1 MRRCHLRSIAMSE
14 NESKKARRDAARER
28 ARLARAKE
36 QARRRRNR
44 TLGISGIIV
53 GGLAVIA
60 IVVVVIANSVQPA
73 GPGPKNMASDGL
85 LLHGVNG
92 KIVPVETAA
101 TPEGGKP
108 TPTKQDDSVAN
119 ITVYSDYMCPYC
131 NQFETSQMSQIE
143 QWVQDGSATLELH
156 PFNLLDR
163 VSLGSKYSTRSAAAA
178 ACVAN
183 DDPDA
188 FLAFNTSLYENQP
201 SENTRGLT
209 NDKLAS
215 LAKAAGA
222 TSPGVASCI
231 TDQHFAGWVADAT
244 NRVLNE
250 KIPNSSL
257 DKVTGTPAI
266 IVNGKQYTGSLT
278 DTSAFA
284 SFVQQNGAAA

>member
-1 MRRCHLRSIAMSE
+1 MSE
-14 NESKKARRDAARER
+14 DDGKKARRAAARER
-28 ARLARAKE
+28 ARETREKE

-53 GGLAVIA
+53 GGLAVVA

-73 GPGPKNMASDGL
+73 GPGPRNMASDGV
-85 LLHGVNG
+85 LLHGVDG
-92 KIVPVETAA
+92 QVQPVTTKA

-108 TPTKQDDSVAN
+108 TPTKQDDSVTN

-131 NQFETSQMSQIE
+131 NQFETSQMPQIK
-143 QWVQDGSATLELH
+143 QWVEDGSATLELH

-178 ACVAN
+178 ACVA
-183 DDPDA
+183 DSDPDA
-188 FLAFNTSLYENQP
+188 FLAYNTSLYENQP
-201 SENTRGLT
+201 SESTRGLT
-209 NDKLAS
+209 NDKLAA

-222 TSPGVASCI
+222 TSGEVASCI
-231 TDQHFAGWVADAT
+231 QDQRFAGWVGDAT

-250 KIPNSSL
+250 AIPNSSL
-257 DKVTGTPAI
+257 DKVTSTPTI

-278 DTSAFA
+278 DTDAFA
-284 SFVQQNGAAA
+284 AFAEQNGGAA